1 MRFPIFSAIVLSVV
15 LACPFVVAQDGFV
28 SLFNGKD
35 LTGWTVKGGD
45 AKYHVEDGS
54 IVGVVNDER
63 RNTFLCSNKEYE
75 NFIFKVEFKFD
86 KNFNSGIQFRSL
98 ARPEGDRER
107 VYGYQCEMESAG
119 MTAAIYD
126 EGRRG
131 RWLNVVTDEFTEKTK
146 KHFKQGEWNEL
157 EIQCV
162 GPSIRTWLNGQPI
175 SDIFDIE
182 TQRGFFGLQVHSAKN
197 PGQVRWRNIRVKE
210 LPSTPWVPMYANKKF
225 DEDIEIK
232 PVGEWTI
239 QDDGVL
245 CGRTPEGEKR
255 DGIIVTKKT
264 YKNFAAKVSYN
275 MEKGNSG
282 LYFRAID
289 VDKPYWLAG
298 YQCEIA
304 ESPKVNANF
313 WEVQGRGWIQKT
325 PETEAIAEKATK
337 PSDWNHIGTVAVNDR
352 LVSFLNTWMVMDIID
367 PSPTHGKEGK
377 IGLQLHGGGN
387 QGCLFNDFYIMPLS
401 EEMVKLITR

>member
-1 MRFPIFSAIVLSVV
+1 MLRTIFLSLLLCMVFACSA
-15 LACPFVVAQDGFV
+15 AAQDGFV

-35 LTGWTVKGGD
+35 LTGWSQKGGD
-45 AKYHVEDGS
+45 AKYRVEDGT
-54 IVGVVNDER
+54 IVGVVGPGPNS
-63 RNTFLCSNKEYE
+63 FLCSDKEYE
-75 NFIFKVEFKFD
+75 NFIFKAEFKFD
-86 KNFNSGIQFRSL
+86 KNVNSGIQFRSN
-98 ARPEGDRER
+98 ARPDGRRER
-107 VYGYQCEMESAG
+107 VYGYQCEMEANG

-146 KHFKQGEWNEL
+146 TAFKQGEWNEL

-175 SDIFDIE
+175 TDIFDIE
-182 TQRGFFGLQVHSAKN
+182 TMRGFFGLQVHSSNN

-210 LPSTPWVPMYANKKF
+210 LPATPWVPMYADKKF
-225 DEDIEIK
+225 DADIEIK

-245 CGRTPEGEKR
+245 CGKTPEGEKR
-255 DGIIVTKKT
+255 DGMVLTRKT
-264 YKNFAAKVSYN
+264 YNNFAAKVSFK

-282 LYFRAID
+282 LYFRASD
-289 VDKPYWLAG
+289 VDKPYWLKG
-298 YQCEIA
+298 FQCEIA
-304 ESPKVNANF
+304 EEANANANF
-313 WEVQGRGWIQKT
+313 WEVEGRGWVQRT
-325 PETEAIAEKATK
+325 PETEATATKATK
-337 PSDWNHIGTVAVNDR
+337 QGDWNHIGTVAINDH
-352 LVSFLNTWMVMDIID
+352 LVSFLNGWMVMNIID
-367 PSPTHGKEGK
+367 PEPRHGKVGK

-401 EEMVKLITR
+401 DEMVSLITR